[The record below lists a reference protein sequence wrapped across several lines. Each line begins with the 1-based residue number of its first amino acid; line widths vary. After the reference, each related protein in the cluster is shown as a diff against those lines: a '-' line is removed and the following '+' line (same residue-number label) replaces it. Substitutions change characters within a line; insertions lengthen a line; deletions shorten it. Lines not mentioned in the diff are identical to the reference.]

1 MVRKGDK
8 WRPYDGGEA
17 VARAARCRM
26 QRERVGLNRRAL
38 ATLAGVTERSA
49 GRWEDEDGAGN
60 CPPDVLALLD
70 ALAAR
75 QRGIVEA
82 YSWRGEAVA
91 SASFLDHGSRTAAA
105 QAGACI
111 GPDGGGE
118 VNPAVY
124 TDSVHGPYKLDL
136 DGSPEVDFDARG
148 AGPDDADDA
157 DGDLDAMGA
166 LRATI
171 LCYPS
176 QRCYE
181 LCHPNSTLYYG
192 VVNANAQAVAQEL
205 EAIGFEIDW
214 KYATVDEVSRFE

>member
-1 MVRKGDK
+1 MTTKGQK
-8 WRPYDGGEA
+8 QRPYDEA
-17 VARAARCRM
+17 AAISAAAQCRAMREQIGMNQEALARAAR
-26 QRERVGLNRRAL
+26 
-38 ATLAGVTERSA
+38 VTVRSVT
-49 GRWEDEDGAGN
+49 RWESPDGAGY
-60 CPPDVLALLD
+60 CPDDVLALLD

-82 YSWRGEAVA
+82 YAWRGEAVA
-91 SASFLDHGSRTAAA
+91 RGLDARIA
-105 QAGACI
+105 
-111 GPDGGGE
+111 PDGGCE

-124 TDSVHGPYKLDL
+124 DGDLHGPYKLDL
-136 DGSPEVDFDARG
+136 DGSPEVDFDAMGGGPGG
-148 AGPDDADDA
+148 ARD
-157 DGDLDAMGA
+157 DLDAMGA
-166 LRATI
+166 LHATI

-205 EAIGFEIDW
+205 EAIGFEIGW

>member
-8 WRPYDGGEA
+8 WRPYDEAEA

-38 ATLAGVTERSA
+38 ATLVGVTERSA

-70 ALAAR
+70 ALEAR

-82 YSWRGEAVA
+82 YAWRGEAVA
-91 SASFLDHGSRTAAA
+91 RGLDARIT
-105 QAGACI
+105 
-111 GPDGGGE
+111 PDGGGE

-124 TDSVHGPYKLDL
+124 DGDLHGPYKLDI
-136 DGSPEVDFDARG
+136 DGSPEVDFDAMGGG
-148 AGPDDADDA
+148 AGGARD
-157 DGDLDAMGA
+157 DLDAMGA
-166 LRATI
+166 LHATI

-192 VVNANAQAVAQEL
+192 VVNANARAVAQEL
-205 EAIGFEIDW
+205 ERIGFGIEW
-214 KYATVDEVSRFE
+214 RYATPELVDGFPFDYV

>member
-8 WRPYDGGEA
+8 WRPYDEGEA

-75 QRGIVEA
+75 QRGMVEA
-82 YSWRGEAVA
+82 YSWRGESVA
-91 SASFLDHGSRTAAA
+91 RGLDARIA
-105 QAGACI
+105 
-111 GPDGGGE
+111 PDGGGE

-124 TDSVHGPYKLDL
+124 TDDLRGPFKLDL

-148 AGPDDADDA
+148 AGPGGA

-166 LRATI
+166 PHATI

-181 LCHPNSTLYYG
+181 LCHQNSTLYYG

-214 KYATVDEVSRFE
+214 KYATVDEVSRYEVSRFE

>member
-8 WRPYDGGEA
+8 WRPYDEAEA

-75 QRGIVEA
+75 QRGMVEA

-91 SASFLDHGSRTAAA
+91 SFLDPGSRTAAA
-105 QAGACI
+105 RAGACI

-124 TDSVHGPYKLDL
+124 TDDLRGPFKLDL
-136 DGSPEVDFDARG
+136 DGSPEVDFDAIGGG
-148 AGPDDADDA
+148 AGGTRD
-157 DGDLDAMGA
+157 DLDAMGA

-205 EAIGFEIDW
+205 EAIGFEIGW

>member
-8 WRPYDGGEA
+8 WRPYDEAEA

-75 QRGIVEA
+75 QRGMVEA
-82 YSWRGEAVA
+82 YSRRAEALADSCIAPGGAGGVNQAVDADSLRGP
-91 SASFLDHGSRTAAA
+91 F
-105 QAGACI
+105 
-111 GPDGGGE
+111 
-118 VNPAVY
+118 
-124 TDSVHGPYKLDL
+124 SVGL
-136 DGSPEVDFDARG
+136 DGSPEVDFDAIG
-148 AGPDDADDA
+148 GGGGGDDDLDAVLA
-157 DGDLDAMGA
+157 DGDLDFDAMGR
-166 LRATI
+166 LHATI

-176 QRCYE
+176 QRCYD

-192 VVNANAQAVAQEL
+192 VANANAQAVAQEL
-205 EAIGFEIDW
+205 EAIGFEVDW
-214 KYATVDEVSRFE
+214 KYATVDEVARFG

>member
-8 WRPYDGGEA
+8 WRPYDEAEA

-49 GRWEDEDGAGN
+49 GRWEDESGAGN

-82 YSWRGEAVA
+82 YAWRGEAVA
-91 SASFLDHGSRTAAA
+91 
-105 QAGACI
+105 ACI

-118 VNPAVY
+118 VNQAVY

-148 AGPDDADDA
+148 AGPGGAG
-157 DGDLDAMGA
+157 GDLDAMGA

-192 VVNANAQAVAQEL
+192 IVNANAQAVAQEL

-214 KYATVDEVSRFE
+214 KYATVEEVSRYATVDEVSRFE

>member
-8 WRPYDGGEA
+8 WRPYDEAEA

-75 QRGIVEA
+75 QRGMVEA

-91 SASFLDHGSRTAAA
+91 SFLDPGSRTADER
-105 QAGACI
+105 AGACI

-124 TDSVHGPYKLDL
+124 TDDLRGPFKLDI
-136 DGSPEVDFDARG
+136 DGSPEVDFDAIG
-148 AGPDDADDA
+148 GVAGGTRD
-157 DGDLDAMGA
+157 DLDAMGT
-166 LRATI
+166 LHATI

-205 EAIGFEIDW
+205 EAIGFEIGW